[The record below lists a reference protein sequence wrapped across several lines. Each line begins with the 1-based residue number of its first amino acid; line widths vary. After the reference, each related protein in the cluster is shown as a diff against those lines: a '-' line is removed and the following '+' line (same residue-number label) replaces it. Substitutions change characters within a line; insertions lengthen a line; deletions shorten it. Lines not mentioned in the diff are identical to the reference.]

1 MAEGCSTST
10 AEMFDQLLRPLIDL
24 FALAFSGCVEAL
36 YDRCEV
42 LHSQL
47 QESSGIV
54 LRIATQYYE
63 LRAYCIV
70 FRTVDARHAV
80 QH

>member
-1 MAEGCSTST
+1 MAEGYSIST
-10 AEMFDQLLRPLIDL
+10 AEMFDQLCRPLSDL
-24 FALAFSGCVEAL
+24 FALALSGCVEAF

-47 QESSGIV
+47 QASSGIV

-63 LRAYCIV
+63 LRA
-70 FRTVDARHAV
+70 
-80 QH
+80 